1 MALRALCIGI
11 NNYPG
16 TGSDLNGCVNDA
28 NDWAAELGRRG
39 FEVATL
45 VDGSAT
51 GARIRQSVKK
61 LIAAGDPGDTLA
73 VQFSGHGSFV
83 PDADG
88 EEPDGADECL
98 CPTDTWNGYITDD
111 ELFRLLAARRD
122 GVHVVMIADSC
133 HSGTISKFAPISGGG
148 GLKPCATEGGKPCAT
163 EGGPGEA
170 DAEVGAVTKVR
181 FLPPAS
187 FLDAAALRAFGARR
201 GLWRASPAGSHV
213 ALTLSGCQDAE
224 YSYDGYFRGRPNG
237 VFTHVALETLAA
249 LPPNA
254 TYTEWFA
261 AIRRRLPSSQ
271 YPQTPS
277 LSGPSRMKALP
288 VLGAIRS

>member
-28 NDWAAELGRRG
+28 NDWAAELRRRG
-39 FEVATL
+39 FDVATL

-51 GARIRQSVKK
+51 GSRIRQGVKK
-61 LIAAGDPGDTLA
+61 LIAAGDPGDTLV

-133 HSGTISKFAPISGGG
+133 HSGTISKFAPLSI
-148 GLKPCATEGGKPCAT
+148 
-163 EGGPGEA
+163 
-170 DAEVGAVTKVR
+170 DAAHPKVR

-224 YSYDGYFRGRPNG
+224 YSYDGYFLGRPNG
-237 VFTHVALETLAA
+237 VFTHVALETLEA

-254 TYTEWFA
+254 TYTDWFA
-261 AIRRRLPSSQ
+261 AIRRKLPSSQ